1 MEVLNAVERRRQP
14 RLYEPFSVRLRSVDT
29 DGGTFESDAVL
40 DDFSAG
46 GLYVRLT
53 RRVEP
58 GAKFFAVVR
67 IATGPPSGMPVPR
80 VAVRGVVIRTEPQ
93 PDGRY
98 GLGVR
103 FTHHRFL

>member
-1 MEVLNAVERRRQP
+1 MEGLSAAERRCQP
-14 RLYEPFSVRLRSVDT
+14 RLYEPFSVRLRSVDA

-40 DDFSAG
+40 DNFSAG
-46 GLYVRLT
+46 GFYVRLT

-67 IATGPPSGMPVPR
+67 IATGPPSGTPVPR